1 MKLLATLF
9 FFSCL
14 IASSLALGK
23 VPGSHPMGLNLDRAH
38 RAPAEPA
45 DVGVVAAGEVAVVNA
60 FSTRGGGGVD
70 LKSVK
75 FTTVMVPYFA
85 FFALG
90 LALAPE
96 QLFGGNS
103 IIKMSYFS
111 GPVGAVGT
119 MFARI
124 AGVGLG
130 LLAGAPY
137 LGVAENAYTKLSL
150 GFHVGTLP
158 VIILAIM
165 DGSPFNAQVW
175 YLQLALNALLLFWG
189 YKNL

>member
-85 FFALG
+85 FWSLALG
-90 LALAPE
+90 LAPE
-96 QLFGGNS
+96 QLLGGNS

-119 MFARI
+119 MFGRI

-137 LGVAENAYTKLSL
+137 LGVAENAHTKLSL
-150 GFHVGTLP
+150 GMLLGTLP

-165 DGSPFNAQVW
+165 DGSPFNAQMF
-175 YLQLALNALLLFWG
+175 YFQLAVNALLLFWG